1 MRGETPLIRP
11 PRLSMRNS
19 RAVWA
24 FVLALLA
31 LAVLIGAAAA
41 GRLLDQVGLTE
52 AAPAVPI
59 GLVLA
64 LVSLAL
70 ARRARFEHQRTLG
83 RVGGGGLA
91 TAARTLGLVALIV
104 AVTATLALAVFAV
117 LTLALD

>member
-1 MRGETPLIRP
+1 VSNPK
-11 PRLSMRNS
+11 
-19 RAVWA
+19 AVWA
-24 FVLALLA
+24 LVTALLA
-31 LAVLIGAAAA
+31 LGVLVGAAAA

-64 LVSLAL
+64 LVSVSL

-83 RVGGGGLA
+83 RVGGAGLA
-91 TAARTLGLVALIV
+91 TAARVLGLVALIV

>member
-1 MRGETPLIRP
+1 
-11 PRLSMRNS
+11 MRNS

-24 FVLALLA
+24 FVVALLA
-31 LAVLIGAAAA
+31 LVVLVGAAAA
-41 GRLLDQVGLTE
+41 GRLSDQVGLTE

-64 LVSLAL
+64 IVSLAL

-83 RVGGGGLA
+83 RVGGAGVA
-91 TAARTLGLVALIV
+91 AAARVLGLVALIV

>member
-1 MRGETPLIRP
+1 VSNPK
-11 PRLSMRNS
+11 
-19 RAVWA
+19 AVWA
-24 FVLALLA
+24 LVTALLA
-31 LAVLIGAAAA
+31 LGVLVGAAAA

-64 LVSLAL
+64 LVSVSL

-83 RVGGGGLA
+83 RVGGAGVA
-91 TAARTLGLVALIV
+91 TAARVLGLVALIV